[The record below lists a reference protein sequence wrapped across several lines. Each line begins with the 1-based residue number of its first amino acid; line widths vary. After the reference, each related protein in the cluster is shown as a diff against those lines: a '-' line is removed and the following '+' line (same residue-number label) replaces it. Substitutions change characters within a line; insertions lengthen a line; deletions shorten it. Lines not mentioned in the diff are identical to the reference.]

1 MDDGVGT
8 VADEECHGRAD
19 GTRAMTP
26 DGTTSVEAT
35 SAGVTFAE
43 RAVVPLGPGRAE
55 RQALIDGI
63 TAACVESD
71 AGTEARLGAMLAAR
85 WADLRDPADRAR
97 ALQLLRSARVRPG
110 LGAGDRRAGAR
121 NLAVLLLAPLVEA
134 APAASGAAELPPGLA
149 RYLPFGLAA
158 TVPGTGGLA
167 VLPEILELGREL
179 AGENHPLPPHIE
191 AIAAMVPLLR
201 AAENG
206 DPRALT
212 EVLTALPSL
221 LPQENRPGEPARP
234 GASGLSGVPGVPGVP
249 GGLAGLA
256 VALPY
261 IMKAYDLPSST
272 VDPAPA
278 DALRP
283 VPPPGWR
290 GEGDADTADIE
301 ELARSLNAPTILT
314 EIISPGFVTLDDLR
328 ALTERTLADADA
340 GDGSARAIAAL
351 SYLALGMR
359 TGHQDCFDRALAL
372 LAEVRGSSGPVDQET
387 EWLLQATVPAV
398 LLGSHLTGH
407 SLQDGQAAQELIEAA
422 LAPGGTLAANAV
434 PERPGATDLLYMHHC
449 IRAQFAIDRAQRDH
463 DADALDEIRDELLS
477 LAERET
483 AEASEWRGLPRILLC
498 VLELVRAQLTADLTA
513 LRRAVD
519 QHAAALADTGS
530 LPFVRPM
537 LTTMEAPL
545 LALATHLEPDP
556 GRVRRSLASARAALE
571 APASVSGQR
580 PRNRLAIGL
589 ALRTLHVHAPDP
601 ALLDETI
608 AELHSAVSE
617 LDEQGGDQA
626 RGDAADLVV
635 PLHQQLATALAERAG
650 RADPAQ
656 DTAAHDRLSRALDH
670 ARRALRA
677 SADDVLLQLGAE
689 HGLRAA
695 RAAGDLGVQAAGWAI
710 RLDRPESAV
719 ACLEAGRALVLHAA
733 AAGTTVADRLEA
745 LGAYDTARAWR
756 EATAATGASRPAAL
770 DDVLHP
776 DATGTPR
783 LPSALRREALE
794 LVRSAPGSTTLASP
808 PPPQILGATLARC
821 RADAL
826 VHLVPGTDGGPGAAL
841 LVRPGHA
848 VRAVRL
854 PGLSAESRGPLDA
867 FLLAGAALRRGRN
880 PDADDPS
887 TVPPVR
893 RPEHR
898 WQQALDRLCIWA
910 GESVV
915 APVLDALDVWERALT
930 ESGLRPAG
938 TGPLPDPV
946 RLVIVP
952 CGDLGVVPWQ
962 AALLPLPDSDARDA
976 VAGGLPATAR
986 LCELAVVTYAA
997 SGAELVHGTRRSRLP
1012 LAQGQALVSAPGFLL
1027 HAEDEIEALRAAYY
1041 AKARVLAE
1049 DDAGGGPD
1057 VPTPDAV
1064 LEVLGARSPR
1074 TGGGRAGL
1082 VHLACHG
1089 TAGADPTRSAL
1100 HLWYPE
1106 DQPAG
1111 SGHLTVTT
1119 LLDTPSAGGRRGPL
1133 VVLSACET
1141 DLSNADHDEALT
1153 LTTALVHR
1161 LATDVIG
1168 SRWAVSDLIT
1178 PALMMVLHH
1187 HLAAGLAPPDAL
1199 RATQRHALTPAGHRR
1214 AVPGLATLEPFLA
1227 EQELGAVRDWAA
1239 FIHQGNPAPEPP
1251 RREPAS

>member
-1 MDDGVGT
+1 M
-8 VADEECHGRAD
+8 
-19 GTRAMTP
+19 
-26 DGTTSVEAT
+26 
-35 SAGVTFAE
+35 AE
-43 RAVVPLGPGRAE
+43 R
-55 RQALIDGI
+55 
-63 TAACVESD
+63 S
-71 AGTEARLGAMLAAR
+71 
-85 WADLRDPADRAR
+85 
-97 ALQLLRSARVRPG
+97 
-110 LGAGDRRAGAR
+110 
-121 NLAVLLLAPLVEA
+121 
-134 APAASGAAELPPGLA
+134 
-149 RYLPFGLAA
+149 
-158 TVPGTGGLA
+158 
-167 VLPEILELGREL
+167 
-179 AGENHPLPPHIE
+179 
-191 AIAAMVPLLR
+191 
-201 AAENG
+201 
-206 DPRALT
+206 
-212 EVLTALPSL
+212 
-221 LPQENRPGEPARP
+221 
-234 GASGLSGVPGVPGVP
+234 

-272 VDPAPA
+272 AGPVPA
-278 DALRP
+278 DAPRP
-283 VPPPGWR
+283 VPPVEGR
-290 GEGDADTADIE
+290 GAVDDAGAADIGQ
-301 ELARSLNAPTILT
+301 LARSLNAPTILT
-314 EIISPGFVTLDDLR
+314 EIISPGFVTLDELR
-328 ALTERTLADADA
+328 ALTERSLADGDA
-340 GDGSARAIAAL
+340 GDGPARAIAAL

-359 TGHQDCFDRALAL
+359 TGEQGCFDRALAL
-372 LAEVRGSSGPVDQET
+372 LAEVRNSSGPVERET

-407 SLQDGQAAQELIEAA
+407 SLQDGQVAQELIEAA
-422 LAPGGTLAANAV
+422 LAPGGTLATSAV
-434 PERPGATDLLYMHHC
+434 PERPGASGLLYMNQC
-449 IRAQFAIDRAQRDH
+449 VRAQFAIDRAQRDQ
-463 DADALDEIRDELLS
+463 DASRLDEIRDELLG

-483 AEASEWRGLPRILLC
+483 AEDSEWRGLPRILLC
-498 VLELVRAQLTADLTA
+498 VLELVRVQLTADLTA
-513 LRRAVD
+513 LRSAVD
-519 QHAAALADTGS
+519 QHAAALAHTGS
-530 LPFVRPM
+530 LPFVRPL

-545 LALATHLEPDP
+545 LALATHLEPDT

-580 PRNRLAIGL
+580 PRNRLAIAL
-589 ALRTLHVHAPDP
+589 ALRTLHARAPDP
-601 ALLDETI
+601 ELLDETI
-608 AELHSAVSE
+608 AELDAAVAE
-617 LDEQGGDQA
+617 LGEQGGDQA

-635 PLHQQLATALAERAG
+635 PLHQQLATALAERVG
-650 RADPAQ
+650 RADPTHDA
-656 DTAAHDRLSRALDH
+656 AAHDRLSRALDH

-710 RLDRPESAV
+710 RLNRPETAV

-756 EATAATGASRPAAL
+756 QATAVAGASGPAAL

-776 DATGTPR
+776 DATGAPR

-794 LVRSAPGSTTLASP
+794 LVRSAPGSTPVAAP
-808 PPPQILGATLARC
+808 PPAQIIGATLARC

-826 VHLVPGTDGGPGAAL
+826 VHLVPGTGGAPGAAL

-848 VRAVRL
+848 VRAVPL
-854 PGLSAESRGPLDA
+854 PGLSAASRGPLDD
-867 FLLAGAALRRGRN
+867 FLLAGAALRRGRG
-880 PDADDPS
+880 PDAHDPGA
-887 TVPPVR
+887 VPPVR
-893 RPEHR
+893 RPEHK
-898 WQQALDRLCIWA
+898 WQRALDRLCAWV

-938 TGPLPDPV
+938 AGPAPDPV

-962 AALLPLPDSDARDA
+962 AALLPLPDAGTRDA
-976 VAGGLPATAR
+976 GPGRLPATAR

-1012 LAQGQALVSAPGFLL
+1012 IGQGQALVSAPGFLL
-1027 HAEDEIEALRAAYY
+1027 YAEDEIKALRTAYY
-1041 AKARVLAE
+1041 GGARVLAE
-1049 DDAGGGPD
+1049 DGTDGGPD

-1064 LEVLGARSPR
+1064 LEVLGARSPG
-1074 TGGGRAGL
+1074 TGGRAGL

-1106 DQPAG
+1106 DQPAEN
-1111 SGHLTVTT
+1111 GHLTVTT
-1119 LLDTPSAGGRRGPL
+1119 LLDTPSAGSRRGPL

-1178 PALMMVLHH
+1178 PALMTVLHH

-1199 RATQRHALTPAGHRR
+1199 RATQRHALTPADRRR
-1214 AVPGLATLEPFLA
+1214 AIPGLAALEPFLA
-1227 EQELGAVRDWAA
+1227 EQELGAVQDWAA

-1251 RREPAS
+1251 RREPAP